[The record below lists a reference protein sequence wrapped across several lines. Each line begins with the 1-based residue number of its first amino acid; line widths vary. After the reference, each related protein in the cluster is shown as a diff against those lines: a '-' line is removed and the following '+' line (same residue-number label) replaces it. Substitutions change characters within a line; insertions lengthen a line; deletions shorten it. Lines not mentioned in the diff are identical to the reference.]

1 MVRDPDR
8 CNGEKSPVTAPDAMT
23 HFSPGPQMGKKFR
36 GALSR
41 FGTGVTIVTTQSQ
54 AGPVGITANSF
65 SAVSLNPPLV
75 LWSAS
80 RGSRR
85 YPHFAE
91 AGHMAIHVLAK
102 NQISLCQAF
111 AASAHAFG
119 QADWHEGEHGMPLL
133 EGCLA
138 RFECER
144 YAEYDGGDHAII
156 LSQVLRASVGHG
168 PPLLFFG
175 GQFGLFAAEV

>member
-1 MVRDPDR
+1 
-8 CNGEKSPVTAPDAMT
+8 MT
-23 HFSPGPQMGKKFR
+23 LQAKMEHFSPGPDMGKQLR

-41 FGTGVTIVTTQSQ
+41 FGTGVTVVTAQSE

-65 SAVSLNPPLV
+65 SSVSLDPPLV

-80 RGSRR
+80 KASRR
-85 YPHFAE
+85 FRHFSCAE
-91 AGHMAIHVLAK
+91 HMAIHVLAEG
-102 NQISLCQAF
+102 QMPVARAF
-111 AASAHAFG
+111 AASAHGFD
-119 QADWHEGEHGMPLL
+119 QAEWNVGAEDLPLL

-156 LSQVLRASVGHG
+156 VARVLRASVRRGA
-168 PPLLFFG
+168 PLLFFD
-175 GQFGLFAAEV
+175 GQFGNFAAAG